1 MDLTRKSKQSNWR
14 MFTELKRFG
23 GAFIAAVLSTVILRL
38 CAVSNTILK
47 FLFNMKFVSWE
58 LKNHIRRW
66 WRKHNT
72 AEFGRKITK
81 GTMERMH
88 KVAQVKGQPVC
99 EYYTIPNWMCL
110 TFLRNSQHVMG
121 SYCLNLQVH
130 SQCGWN
136 QREQDFIKRCFTKN
150 DFLFKVNFLNY
161 FIFRFPHSIAH
172 FNYFISFE

>member
-1 MDLTRKSKQSNWR
+1 MRDNRDLKIHKDQ
-14 MFTELKRFG
+14 
-23 GAFIAAVLSTVILRL
+23 ILRL

-47 FLFNMKFVSWE
+47 FLFNIKLVSWE

-66 WRKHNT
+66 WKKHNT

-99 EYYTIPNWMCL
+99 DYYTIPKWMCL
-110 TFLRNSQHVMG
+110 TFLRNTQHVMG
-121 SYCLNLQVH
+121 SYCLNLEVH
-130 SQCGWN
+130 SEYEWN
-136 QREQDFIKRCFTKN
+136 QREPDFIKRCFTKN

-161 FIFRFPHSIAH
+161 FIFRFPHSIAYIH
-172 FNYFISFE
+172 YFISFE